1 MFKILSF
8 LSATLLNKKAA
19 PMFASADFKAISKN
33 LHSDTSEEQI
43 IEFVQAIKDIPSQN
57 MLLVPLLA
65 ERHAL
70 YKNKGANQVS
80 RIRGYI
86 LSTFEKSG
94 LPDGALPFVLEDL
107 ENSRSAY
114 IVAAAAKALRGIKS
128 PTVQVVPYLL
138 KAIIN
143 IRYIDD
149 AVTFETYKPQWPLEN
164 YTFALKEIFYTFQW
178 LGAYA
183 KGALDELGR
192 LIDEDTLPLSSEIT
206 TEIKKAITCITE
218 DQREVNI
225 CCELPA
231 RSGEAVTRS
240 TTGTEQ
246 IADTCLED
254 QNGESL
260 SYNKFFTGLPAVVAF
275 FYTRCNN
282 PNKCSLTVTKMGH
295 LQKALK
301 AEGLQDQ
308 LKTAVVT
315 YDP

>member
-1 MFKILSF
+1 
-8 LSATLLNKKAA
+8 
-19 PMFASADFKAISKN
+19 MFASADFKAISKN

-80 RIRGYI
+80 RLRGYI

-94 LPDGALPFVLEDL
+94 LPDEALPFVLEDL

-114 IVAAAAKALRGIKS
+114 VVAAAAKALRGIKS

-143 IRYIDD
+143 MRYIDD

-164 YTFALKEIFYTFQW
+164 YTFALKEICITFQW

-192 LIDEDTLPLSSEIT
+192 LIDEDALPLSFEIT
-206 TEIKKAITCITE
+206 TEIKKAIRCITE

-225 CCELPA
+225 CCELPP
-231 RSGEAVTRS
+231 SGEALTGS
-240 TTGTEQ
+240 TTCTEQ
-246 IADTCLED
+246 I
-254 QNGESL
+254 GS
-260 SYNKFFTGLPAVVAF
+260 
-275 FYTRCNN
+275 CNLR
-282 PNKCSLTVTKMGH
+282 SRLR
-295 LQKALK
+295 
-301 AEGLQDQ
+301 
-308 LKTAVVT
+308 
-315 YDP
+315 